1 MQPAVQSE
9 TSAAI
14 RSLQA
19 RLEQRFRELCNAET
33 TIHTLRL
40 EQLARER
47 QISELKAQLFAAATS
62 GNASDKPAT
71 STTAPEQPSEL
82 YDEIVAAADQERAT
96 HLEYIEYLKARLAE
110 LEGHAGS

>member
-1 MQPAVQSE
+1 MQSE
-9 TSAAI
+9 TSAVI

-62 GNASDKPAT
+62 GSAAGESARASA
-71 STTAPEQPSEL
+71 AIEQPSEL

-96 HLEYIEYLKARLAE
+96 YLEYIEHLKARLAE
-110 LEGHAGS
+110 LEGQAGL

>member
-1 MQPAVQSE
+1 MQSE
-9 TSAAI
+9 TSATI
-14 RSLQA
+14 RSLEA

-47 QISELKAQLFAAATS
+47 QISELKARLFAAATS
-62 GNASDKPAT
+62 GSAAGEGVSSP
-71 STTAPEQPSEL
+71 TAPEQPPQL

-96 HLEYIEYLKARLAE
+96 YLEYIEYLKARLAE
-110 LEGHAGS
+110 LEAHAGP